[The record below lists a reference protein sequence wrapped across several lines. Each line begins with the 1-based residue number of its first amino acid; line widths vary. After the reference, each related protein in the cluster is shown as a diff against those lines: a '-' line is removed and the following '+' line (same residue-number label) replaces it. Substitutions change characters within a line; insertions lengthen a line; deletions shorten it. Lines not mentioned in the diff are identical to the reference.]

1 MSRLKTALLHWAA
14 GFLVVFALLLVMAE
28 AEGRDARQTVQR

>member
-1 MSRLKTALLHWAA
+1 MSRLITTLLHWAS

-28 AEGRDARQTVQR
+28 AEDRDARQTVQR